1 MVLASVPAAEGV
13 GWPDA
18 LPLLPHPAE
27 LIVGLIAFAILYW
40 IYATKVVPKMEAMYE
55 ERAAAIEGG
64 MQQAEEAQAE
74 AKAALEKYNAQL
86 AGARTEAN
94 EIRETARE
102 QGASI
107 VAEMRG
113 QAQAE
118 AARITESAKRQVD
131 AERQQAVVS
140 LRQEV
145 GALSTTSPARSSAS
159 RSRTRCAR
167 TASSTG
173 SWPSSRPAT
182 SSPRRS
188 PPRVRTPDARLV
200 TGFGQGGAGG
210 VRRRARRRPRVGH
223 ASRRSCSRSPASSTA
238 APRCVGR
245 WPTPPVR
252 GPTRPGLARAA
263 ASAARSVRPPPAWSP
278 SVAGQRWSAERDL
291 ADTLESLAVQACSR
305 RPSASAASTGSRTS
319 CSASSGSSP
328 ATPGCA
334 TPSPAATPTA
344 PARPTLVHGLLE
356 GKAAPETVR
365 LVEQAVRVP
374 RGRRLDRVLEAYL
387 HLASQRRDEL
397 VALVTVA
404 APLTEQQQRP
414 AEQRA
419 RGRTTASRSPS
430 SSSRTPRSWAASASR
445 SATRSSTAPSCAAS
459 TRPAGTSPAADRHPA
474 APATTHRTSHAP
486 PTTDFGPSGGR

>member
-1 MVLASVPAAEGV
+1 V

-145 GALSTTSPARSSAS
+145 GALSTS
-159 RSRTRCAR
+159 
-167 TASSTG
+167 
-173 SWPSSRPAT
+173 
-182 SSPRRS
+182 
-188 PPRVRTPDARLV
+188 L
-200 TGFGQGGAGG
+200 
-210 VRRRARRRPRVGH
+210 
-223 ASRRSCSRSPASSTA
+223 
-238 APRCVGR
+238 
-245 WPTPPVR
+245 
-252 GPTRPGLARAA
+252 AA
-263 ASAARSVRPPPAWSP
+263 A
-278 SVAGQRWSAERDL
+278 
-291 ADTLESLAVQACSR
+291 T
-305 RPSASAASTGSRTS
+305 
-319 CSASSGSSP
+319 
-328 ATPGCA
+328 
-334 TPSPAATPTA
+334 
-344 PARPTLVHGLLE
+344 
-356 GKAAPETVR
+356 
-365 LVEQAVRVP
+365 
-374 RGRRLDRVLEAYL
+374 
-387 HLASQRRDEL
+387 
-397 VALVTVA
+397 
-404 APLTEQQQRP
+404 
-414 AEQRA
+414 
-419 RGRTTASRSPS
+419 
-430 SSSRTPRSWAASASR
+430 
-445 SATRSSTAPSCAAS
+445 TRSSTNETNAPM
-459 TRPAGTSPAADRHPA
+459 
-474 APATTHRTSHAP
+474 
-486 PTTDFGPSGGR
+486 